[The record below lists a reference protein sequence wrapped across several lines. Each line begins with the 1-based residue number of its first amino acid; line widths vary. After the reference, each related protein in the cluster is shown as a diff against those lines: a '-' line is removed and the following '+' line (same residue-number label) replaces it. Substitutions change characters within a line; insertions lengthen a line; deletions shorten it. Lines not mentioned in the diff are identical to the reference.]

1 MYVYVYT
8 LYMCIYI
15 HLHICNT
22 RYTFLFF
29 LLWNLII
36 TFKEVLKKKLTR
48 RAIENLTKREKKKT
62 WDWKLRSLVNVNIFK
77 YPYVKILIDKN
88 GPLADFVFLII
99 IINDSIYTESVHKY
113 TYTRSIY
120 NPKRS
125 VWEGESVY
133 QIFCQIPVGALPK
146 LVKVSL
152 HRTDPQIDC
161 NSNS

>member
-1 MYVYVYT
+1 M
-8 LYMCIYI
+8 IYI
-15 HLHICNT
+15 FVFPLMKFNYNFY
-22 RYTFLFF
+22 RSFF
-29 LLWNLII
+29 
-36 TFKEVLKKKLTR
+36 KKLTR

-125 VWEGESVY
+125 VWEGGKCLPDILSNTSRSSPKTGKS
-133 QIFCQIPVGALPK
+133 IFTSYRPPNRLQ
-146 LVKVSL
+146 
-152 HRTDPQIDC
+152 
-161 NSNS
+161 